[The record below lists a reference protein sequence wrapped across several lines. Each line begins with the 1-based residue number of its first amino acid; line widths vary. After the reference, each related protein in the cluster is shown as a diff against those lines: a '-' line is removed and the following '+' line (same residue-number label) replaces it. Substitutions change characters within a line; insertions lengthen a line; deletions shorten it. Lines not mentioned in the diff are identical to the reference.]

1 MRESFRNMLL
11 GGNPPRS
18 AGVLALPLMFRKPMP
33 SPPWHWNLGRRD
45 VVPTVPALCRPLY
58 FGASACPGP
67 IMSVEPVSRKSNEP
81 DPRLARLADKIKQ
94 VRHAQALRLRR
105 PAGRSEDLH

>member
-33 SPPWHWNLGRRD
+33 QPPRHWNLGRRD

-58 FGASACPGP
+58 FGASACPARSRPLSPYPASPTSP
-67 IMSVEPVSRKSNEP
+67 I
-81 DPRLARLADKIKQ
+81 
-94 VRHAQALRLRR
+94 H
-105 PAGRSEDLH
+105 G